1 MLPSL
6 IGIIA
11 SSGGAAGGLN
21 DYESIATT
29 VVGAGGTS
37 TITFSSIPSTY
48 QHLQLR
54 SIARENSGSVTPIND
69 LLVRFNSD
77 SGANYRYHYLRGN
90 GSAASAGTAGSQTYA
105 WGLSIAG
112 AGTGA
117 SMYDASIMDILD
129 YTNTNKYTTVRSLTG
144 GDFNGSGILDLIS
157 NLWLNTAAITSITI
171 TTGGNGFAQYSSFAL
186 YGIKG

>member
-1 MLPSL
+1 MLNTL
-6 IGIIA
+6 AGIIA
-11 SSGGAAGGLN
+11 SSGGAAAGG

-29 VVGAGGTS
+29 VVGSGGAS
-37 TITFSSIPSTY
+37 SVTFSSIPSTY

-54 SIARENSGSVTPIND
+54 AIARENSGGVTAIND

-90 GSAASAGTAGSQTYA
+90 GTAASAGTAGSQTYA
-105 WGLSIAG
+105 WGLSVAG
-112 AGTGA
+112 ASTTA
-117 SMYDASIMDILD
+117 SVYAANVLDILD
-129 YTNTNKYTTVRSLTG
+129 YTNTNKYTTTRSLAG
-144 GDFNGSGILDLIS
+144 ADFNGSGILDFIS

-171 TTGGNGFAQYSSFAL
+171 TTGGNNLAQYSSFAL